1 MNIDSIRLDK
11 WLWIARFAKTRSKAT
26 EVCNRV
32 RVNRIPGKPSKEVRI
47 GDTLTITINGEY
59 RTFEILGIAPRPIPP
74 KEARE
79 LYRETTPP
87 KVPKEADELM
97 KIARQMERQ
106 LPKPKGRPTKKDRR
120 EMEKVRGIT
129 K

>member
-11 WLWIARFAKTRSKAT
+11 WLWIARFAKTRSKAA
-26 EVCNRV
+26 ELCIRV
-32 RVNRIPGKPSKEVRI
+32 KVNRIPGKPSKEVRI
-47 GDTLTITINGEY
+47 GDILTITIDGEY
-59 RTFEILGIAPRPIPP
+59 RTFGILGIAPRPIPP
-74 KEARE
+74 REARE

-87 KVPKEADELM
+87 KIPKEADALM